1 MKTIELTPPSA
12 MSPAA
17 RAADITS
24 ILSAAITRCFL
35 ANAEKER
42 PIDLGFVPGQSV
54 HTTPY
59 QPTRF

>member
-1 MKTIELTPPSA
+1 

-24 ILSAAITRCFL
+24 ILAAAITRCYL

-42 PIDLGFVPGQSV
+42 QIDLGFVPGQSV